1 MFLLLK
7 AILSDEAVFTIFTG
21 KMRDLYK
28 KIPLMAGF
36 FNESIQ
42 TVLTLYL
49 HCQAR
54 L

>member
-28 KIPLMAGF
+28 KNPAQGGIF
-36 FNESIQ
+36 QQSIQ
-42 TVLTLYL
+42 TVFMLYL